1 MKTEEINKQEVY
13 RYLGYRGGAR
23 PDGETANRID
33 GCIAQIAAASQ
44 PRKAVKRMPLVTCP
58 DEEDTLLFGGM
69 RVKSRNLSHHLAGC
83 TEIVVFA
90 ATVGIGVD
98 RLIKRA
104 SISGMADAAIL
115 QAAGAAAVEA
125 VCDRIEEEINHT
137 AAKDGLKARHRFS
150 PGYGDFALSHQP
162 EVLSMVNATK
172 LTGITLTD
180 GYLMVPS
187 KSVTA
192 VIGLYHEDTGNSDT
206 R

>member
-1 MKTEEINKQEVY
+1 MKAEDINKQEVY

-23 PDGETANRID
+23 PDEETAERID
-33 GCIAQIAAASQ
+33 RCIAQIAAAAE
-44 PRKAVKRMPLVTCP
+44 PRRAVKRMPLTVCP

-83 TEIVVFA
+83 TEIIVFA

-125 VCDRIEEEINHT
+125 LCDQIEEEAGRQ
-137 AAKDGLKARHRFS
+137 AAEDGLMARRRFS

-162 EVLSMVNATK
+162 EVLSMVKAAK
-172 LTGITLTD
+172 LTGITLPD

-192 VIGLYHEDTGNSDT
+192 VIGLCSEESSGTGA
-206 R
+206 

>member
-1 MKTEEINKQEVY
+1 MKAEEINKQEVY
-13 RYLGYRGGAR
+13 RYLGYRGGAE
-23 PDGETANRID
+23 PDEETAKRID
-33 GCIAQIAAASQ
+33 GCIAQIADAAQ
-44 PRKAVKRMPLVTCP
+44 PRRAVKRMPLTICP
-58 DEEDTLLFGGM
+58 DEENTLLFGGM

-83 TEIVVFA
+83 SEVVVFA

-125 VCDRIEEEINHT
+125 VCDQVEEEICR
-137 AAKDGLKARHRFS
+137 AAAGDGLKARRRFS

-162 EVLSMVNATK
+162 EVLSMVNAAK

-192 VIGLYHEDTGNSDT
+192 VIGLYIEETGDQDAC
-206 R
+206 

>member
-13 RYLGYRGGAR
+13 CYLGYRGGAR
-23 PDGETANRID
+23 PDEETAKRID
-33 GCIAQIAAASQ
+33 RCIVQIAAASQ
-44 PRKAVKRMPLVTCP
+44 PRKAVKRMPIVTCP

-192 VIGLYHEDTGNSDT
+192 VIGLYHEDTGDTDT

>member
-1 MKTEEINKQEVY
+1 MQMSRQES
-13 RYLGYRGGAR
+13 RTSAG
-23 PDGETANRID
+23 PDH
-33 GCIAQIAAASQ
+33 
-44 PRKAVKRMPLVTCP
+44 VTLQALI
-58 DEEDTLLFGGM
+58 TW
-69 RVKSRNLSHHLAGC
+69 
-83 TEIVVFA
+83 
-90 ATVGIGVD
+90 
-98 RLIKRA
+98 LIKRA

-150 PGYGDFALSHQP
+150 PGYGDFALSHQS

-192 VIGLYHEDTGNSDT
+192 VIGLYHEDTAGRSCLSEPGRRHWCLPCLSSNPALPLHIGA
-206 R
+206 RRGWGGLRGWWVAQIGRAHV

>member
-1 MKTEEINKQEVY
+1 MKAEEINKQEVY

-23 PDGETANRID
+23 PDEETAKRID
-33 GCIAQIAAASQ
+33 GCIAQIAAAAE
-44 PRKAVKRMPLVTCP
+44 PRKAVKRMPLTICP
-58 DEEDTLLFGGM
+58 GEEDTLLFGGM

-125 VCDRIEEEINHT
+125 VCDQIEEETCNT
-137 AAKDGLKARHRFS
+137 AAVDGLKARRRFS
-150 PGYGDFALSHQP
+150 PGYGDFALNHQP
-162 EVLSMVNATK
+162 EVLSMVNAAK

-192 VIGLYHEDTGNSDT
+192 VIGLYNEDINATNA
-206 R
+206 

>member
-1 MKTEEINKQEVY
+1 MKAEEINKQEVY

-23 PDGETANRID
+23 PDRESAKRID
-33 GCIAQIAAASQ
+33 RCIAQIADAAQ
-44 PRKAVKRMPLVTCP
+44 PRRAVKRMPLFICP

-69 RVKSRNLSHHLAGC
+69 RVKSRNLSHHLADC
-83 TEIVVFA
+83 TEVVVFA

-125 VCDRIEEEINHT
+125 VCDQIEEDINRT
-137 AAKDGLKARHRFS
+137 AAGDGLKARRRFS

-162 EVLSMVNATK
+162 EVLFMVNAAK

-180 GYLMVPS
+180 GSLMVPS

-192 VIGLYHEDTGNSDT
+192 GIGLYRDDQSDT
-206 R
+206 DAR

>member
-23 PDGETANRID
+23 PDEETAKRID
-33 GCIAQIAAASQ
+33 RCIAQIAAASQ
-44 PRKAVKRMPLVTCP
+44 PRKAVKRMPIVTCP

-162 EVLSMVNATK
+162 EVLSMVNAAK

-192 VIGLYHEDTGNSDT
+192 VIGLCHEDTGNSDT

>member
-13 RYLGYRGGAR
+13 RYLGYRGSAR
-23 PDGETANRID
+23 PDEETAKRID
-33 GCIAQIAAASQ
+33 GCIAEIADAAQ
-44 PRKAVKRMPLVTCP
+44 PRKAVKRMPLTVCP
-58 DEEDTLLFGGM
+58 DEKDTLLFGGM

-125 VCDRIEEEINHT
+125 VCDQIDDEICRT
-137 AAKDGLKARHRFS
+137 AAEDGLKARHRFS